1 MFINYPPC
9 RSRNGK
15 KHAFSF
21 FKISQKL
28 CVAADSF
35 HKSADNRRNVTA
47 CTVIVEGAHP
57 VLRSS
62 QLGFHT
68 YIIHSPP
75 HSTLCGQKRAFIECG
90 LSTQNALQRQP
101 PHRIIQLAFLRLKV
115 LRYTAKDNLSR
126 HRTVSTSSFHKE
138 FCQRKCSHHSKF
150 EIIFIII
157 PEICSLCSQRQKNDW
172 CVFFGQRKL
181 FSAKY
186 GLLQSLYYKI
196 RTRSRGLRESR
207 PYILSFGLPLT
218 QLRRQ

>member
-1 MFINYPPC
+1 M
-9 RSRNGK
+9 
-15 KHAFSF
+15 
-21 FKISQKL
+21 
-28 CVAADSF
+28 AADSF

-62 QLGFHT
+62 RLGFHT

-101 PHRIIQLAFLRLKV
+101 PHRVIQLTFLRLKV
-115 LRYTAKDNLSR
+115 LRYTVKDNLSR

-138 FCQRKCSHHSKF
+138 FCQRKCSHHLKF

-157 PEICSLCSQRQKNDW
+157 PEIWQPLLPKAEELIGVSFSVRGS
-172 CVFFGQRKL
+172 FFLPSTVYCIHYTTKFAHGQEDSGNPDHT
-181 FSAKY
+181 FFHSVC
-186 GLLQSLYYKI
+186 
-196 RTRSRGLRESR
+196 
-207 PYILSFGLPLT
+207 LSPSCADS
-218 QLRRQ
+218 